1 MTDVLPASDV
11 TVVVITYRGV
21 GLLPACLDSLVAQTQ
36 PHRLL
41 VIDNASDDGSAS
53 LLAHRLPAEQVVRLD
68 RNAGFA
74 GGVAAAL
81 ELVDSRFI
89 ALLND
94 DAVAAPTWLETLVAP
109 ALSEDYANR
118 RTAAWT
124 AVMVRADRP
133 DTVQNAG
140 AGLLA
145 NGYGIDLLVGAAAAT
160 ATDAE
165 VFGFCGGAALLRAD
179 AVRAVGG
186 FPAEFFLYYEDLDTS
201 WRLRA
206 AGWQIRRVAGSRV
219 LHHHSATADQRSA
232 LFHRHNERNR
242 LWCLIRNAPT
252 RSAVGGL
259 LRFTVTTGSLALRRL
274 LRQPI
279 PESPNLRIGLR
290 ALVLR
295 DVLRALPRL
304 IAERYRLATV
314 TTSTRGTLWRQW
326 AGRVD

>member
-1 MTDVLPASDV
+1 MLPASDV

-21 GLLPACLDSLVAQTQ
+21 GLLPACLDALAMQTQ

-41 VIDNASDDGSAS
+41 MIDNASDDGSAA
-53 LLAHRLPAEQVVRLD
+53 LLADRLAPDQVLRLD
-68 RNAGFA
+68 RNTGFA
-74 GGVAAAL
+74 GGAAAAL
-81 ELVDSRFI
+81 ELVDSRFV

-94 DAVAAPTWLETLVAP
+94 DAAAAPNWLETLVAQ
-109 ALSEDYANR
+109 ALSEDQANR

-133 DTVQNAG
+133 DIVQNAG
-140 AGLLA
+140 AGLLGD
-145 NGYGIDLLVGAAAAT
+145 GYGVDLLAGTAAAAT
-160 ATDAE
+160 TDTE
-165 VFGFCGGAALLRAD
+165 VFGFCGGAALLRTD

-219 LHHHSATADQRSA
+219 LHEHSATADQRSA

-252 RSAVGGL
+252 RAAIGGL
-259 LRFTVTTGSLALRRL
+259 LKFAVTTASLAGRRL

-279 PESPNLRIGLR
+279 PQSPNLRIGLR
-290 ALVLR
+290 LAVLR
-295 DVLRALPRL
+295 QVLTALPRL
-304 IAERYRLATV
+304 IAERRRLAAV
-314 TTSTRGTLWRQW
+314 SLSTRGAIWRQW